1 MKTILL
7 RVLWV
12 SIGASVAITLALLA
26 TKATTPFLLASLGG
40 TTLFL
45 FGLSTTPAAQ
55 PRAVF
60 GGHLLSSLIGVIFV
74 QNFGDATW
82 VSVTAVVI
90 TICVLLLTRT
100 VHPPA
105 GANPLIMIQAHAN
118 FSHIGLTVLV
128 GISIITLVAWI
139 WSRLGF
145 GTTTYP
151 VSWTQPS
158 PPTINWSIWGE

>member
-1 MKTILL
+1 MTRRLL
-7 RVLWV
+7 RLVWV
-12 SIGASVAITLALLA
+12 AVGASVALFLALFITRSA
-26 TKATTPFLLASLGG
+26 SPILLASLGG

-60 GGHLLSSLIGVIFV
+60 GGHLLSSAIGVIAF
-74 QNFGDATW
+74 QYFGDSIY
-82 VSVTAVVI
+82 VSVMAVVI

-105 GANPLIMIQAHAN
+105 GANPLTMIQAHA
-118 FSHIGLTVLV
+118 SVAHLGMTVLAGV
-128 GISIITLVAWI
+128 TSIVVVAWL
-139 WSRLGF
+139 WSRVGLGDAR
-145 GTTTYP
+145 YP

-158 PPTINWSIWGE
+158 PPTASWGIWKD